1 MTTVGYIVAAAAFV
15 IALVIGFPIGIQY
28 RKKVA
33 EKEISSAEDEA
44 KRIINEAIKSAEGK
58 KREALLEAKE
68 EILKNRSRVRKGSQ
82 GAQSRPAKAGAPSAA
97 EGREHRSQDRCHR
110 EKGGGAEPEA
120 RRPPEGTGWRSSSS
134 SAARPKCW
142 SASPDSPPSRPR
154 ST

>member
-58 KREALLEAKE
+58 KREALLKS
-68 EILKNRSRVRKGSQ
+68 RS
-82 GAQSRPAKAGAPSAA
+82 
-97 EGREHRSQDRCHR
+97 
-110 EKGGGAEPEA
+110 AEPTCKSRSA
-120 RRPPEGTGWRSSSS
+120 VCSRRKRTSI
-134 SAARPKCW
+134 ARPM
-142 SASPDSPPSRPR
+142 PSRKR
-154 ST
+154 RRR

>member
-68 EILKNRSRVRKGSQ
+68 EILKNRTEYEKEVKERTCKSRSAVCSRRKRTSI
-82 GAQSRPAKAGAPSAA
+82 
-97 EGREHRSQDRCHR
+97 
-110 EKGGGAEPEA
+110 
-120 RRPPEGTGWRSSSS
+120 
-134 SAARPKCW
+134 ARPM
-142 SASPDSPPSRPR
+142 PSRKR
-154 ST
+154 RRR

>member
-68 EILKNRSRVRKGSQ
+68 EILKT
-82 GAQSRPAKAGAPSAA
+82 AQSTKRKS
-97 EGREHRSQDRCHR
+97 RS
-110 EKGGGAEPEA
+110 AEPTCKSRSA
-120 RRPPEGTGWRSSSS
+120 VCSRRKRTSI
-134 SAARPKCW
+134 ARPM
-142 SASPDSPPSRPR
+142 PSRKR
-154 ST
+154 RRR

>member
-68 EILKNRSRVRKGSQ
+68 EILKNRTEYEKEE

-120 RRPPEGTGWRSSSS
+120 RRPPERTG
-134 SAARPKCW
+134 
-142 SASPDSPPSRPR
+142 
-154 ST
+154 

>member
-68 EILKNRSRVRKGSQ
+68 EILKNRTEYEKEVKERRADLQK
-82 GAQSRPAKAGAPSAA
+82 PSAA

-120 RRPPEGTGWRSSSS
+120 RRPPERTG
-134 SAARPKCW
+134 
-142 SASPDSPPSRPR
+142 
-154 ST
+154 

>member
-68 EILKNRSRVRKGSQ
+68 EILKKRKFINPEPNTKRKSRS
-82 GAQSRPAKAGAPSAA
+82 
-97 EGREHRSQDRCHR
+97 
-110 EKGGGAEPEA
+110 AEPTCKSRSA
-120 RRPPEGTGWRSSSS
+120 VCSRRKRTSI
-134 SAARPKCW
+134 ARPM
-142 SASPDSPPSRPR
+142 PSRKR
-154 ST
+154 RRR

>member
-68 EILKNRSRVRKGSQ
+68 EILKNRTEYEKEVKELDTLCKKNKISYKQIISFCKCI
-82 GAQSRPAKAGAPSAA
+82 S
-97 EGREHRSQDRCHR
+97 
-110 EKGGGAEPEA
+110 EKGF
-120 RRPPEGTGWRSSSS
+120 TVDDIISLISDDNK
-134 SAARPKCW
+134 PKEEK
-142 SASPDSPPSRPR
+142 SE
-154 ST
+154 